1 MLLKGRLFGL
11 LFALCM
17 EILVKSIKQ
26 DSEVQD
32 ILVKGKEI
40 KICQYVDDTTGFVRR
55 GTSGDKQSINQ
66 INQFIIN
73 R

>member
-1 MLLKGRLFGL
+1 
-11 LFALCM
+11 M
-17 EILVKSIKQ
+17 EILAKSIKQ
-26 DSEVQD
+26 DSEVQV
-32 ILVKGKEI
+32 IQVKGKEI
-40 KICQYVDDTTGFVRR
+40 KICQYADDSTGFVRS

>member
-1 MLLKGRLFGL
+1 M
-11 LFALCM
+11 
-17 EILVKSIKQ
+17 KSIKQ

-40 KICQYVDDTTGFVRR
+40 KICQYADDTTGFVRR

>member
-1 MLLKGRLFGL
+1 
-11 LFALCM
+11 M

-40 KICQYVDDTTGFVRR
+40 KICQYADDTTGFVRR
-55 GTSGDKQSINQ
+55 GTSGDKQAINQ